1 MKVWYAVCR
10 LFKMDRKINL
20 AKIGKNA
27 QIARAFASPTKN
39 EAGQT
44 STASPFFSPVA
55 NRTRGNRKDKN
66 HDEKAGVRQLHTD
79 KVKLDG
85 ISEPMKAIQKKLA
98 AGSKKA
104 TERKHIKIESDESEK
119 PTTSRE
125 VKKEIKE
132 EPDQDEKVVKKG
144 AKRKSNDK
152 KAAGIKTEP
161 DVNDK
166 ENGGDD
172 GGGGVSEEKQ
182 TKWEPN
188 NWRQLLANIREMRKE
203 RNAPVDTMGCDK
215 CYDEHTDEKTKRF
228 HHLVALMLSSQT
240 KDAVTY
246 DAMSRLKRHG
256 LTPQKMIETSTDD
269 LQQLLYPVGF
279 YKTKAK
285 HIQQT
290 SQILIDKFDS
300 DIPNDIKGL
309 ISLPGITTFQLR
321 V

>member
-1 MKVWYAVCR
+1 
-10 LFKMDRKINL
+10 MDRKINL

-27 QIARAFASPTKN
+27 TVARAIASPTKN
-39 EAGQT
+39 ESGQ
-44 STASPFFSPVA
+44 STTSPFFSPVA
-55 NRTRGNRKDKN
+55 NRTRSNRKDAKP
-66 HDEKAGVRQLHTD
+66 DEKAGVRQLLADQAKTSA
-79 KVKLDG
+79 
-85 ISEPMKAIQKKLA
+85 ISEPVKNIQKKLA
-98 AGSKKA
+98 AESKKA
-104 TERKHIKIESDESEK
+104 TERKHIKIESDENEK
-119 PTTSRE
+119 PATSIEIKKE
-125 VKKEIKE
+125 VKD
-132 EPDQDEKVVKKG
+132 EPDRDVKPVKQG

-152 KAAGIKTEP
+152 KTDGIKTEA
-161 DVNDK
+161 DVDDK
-166 ENGGDD
+166 GNGSVAD
-172 GGGGVSEEKQ
+172 EKQ

-228 HHLVALMLSSQT
+228 HHLIALMLSSQT

-246 DAMSRLKRHG
+246 EAMSRLKRHG
-256 LTPQKMIETSTDD
+256 CTPQKMIETSTDD

-285 HIQQT
+285 HIQQA

-309 ISLPGITTFQLR
+309 VSLPGK
-321 V
+321 